1 MARKLIRIDTSL
13 VNHSNDP
20 SFIKACHL
28 LDSNYEKYLIEAK
41 EILRGNTLVREVNG
55 LRLSFYKQGNYACYD
70 IVDVK
75 EPREIISYSKT
86 KLSWF
91 PTQNRLETVIQSIAI
106 GEATALTHPNN

>member
-1 MARKLIRIDTSL
+1 MAKKLIKIDTSL

-41 EILRGNTLVREVNG
+41 EILKGNALVREVNG

-70 IVDVK
+70 IVDLK
-75 EPREIISYSKT
+75 EPREIISDSKT
-86 KLSWF
+86 KLNWF
-91 PTQNRLETVIQSIAI
+91 SKQNRLETVIHSLAI
-106 GEATALTHPNN
+106 GEATALTIYN